1 MSSTDSLIGRT
12 FSHYRVLERLGGGG
26 MGVVYKAEDT
36 RLHRFVALKFLPES
50 VAQDPPTLARF
61 EREAQ
66 AASALDHPNICIV
79 HDIGE
84 DNDHTFIAMEY
95 LQGATLKDHIDG
107 RPMNLGALLKIGVE
121 VSDALDTAHRQGI
134 VHRDIKPANV
144 FVTRR
149 GHAKILDFGLA
160 KIEQRSV
167 SNLSEDTSPTVDASM
182 TTPGT
187 IVGTVAYMSPEQTRG
202 ERVDSRS
209 DIFSLGSLLY
219 EAATG
224 QPPFTGPSALVVM
237 HKIATEVP
245 PPPSALQP
253 GLPSAIDQIIGK
265 CLEKDPLRRP
275 ASASE
280 ITQSLQSLSS
290 PSRPISVSKVDSRK
304 SIAVVPFQLHSHAPD
319 ERFLSVAL
327 ADAVANRLGS
337 TPTLLV
343 RPTSSLLKY
352 AHGDVEWSQVG
363 RELDVDMVAEGNI
376 QKMGSRVRV
385 TVQVWGLRDARVLH
399 SAKVDGDMSDLF
411 GLQDQLAD
419 VLFDALVPRDRE
431 KSSHIAAPATRHPLA
446 SELYMRAVD
455 RSLCYNKIDLL
466 AAIEMLDRAI
476 DLDPKFADAC
486 GVLANICCQMGLHL
500 DPDPKWF
507 VRAEEAVARTLEL
520 DPVNCNAFCAKGSI
534 LWSPARGFQ
543 IRPAFRALS
552 AAITVNPNRY
562 NARAIRSG
570 VLFHSGFYEAAIVD
584 SKESILANPGFA
596 LAHAS
601 LGFIAIYQG
610 DFADADRYFEEAL
623 ALEPALVHANVQLPL
638 SAIYSNDLANA
649 REKLAKARQMVPGEP
664 QLESME
670 GLILAREGDF
680 KRAEEFADKA
690 AASTRSV
697 LHLHHAL
704 HCAAGVYAL
713 IGKANKAI
721 VEIKRCVETGLP
733 NHRAFERDP
742 NLQSLRQHPEFVAL
756 MRDVRRDYES
766 FEREF
771 GLAGVGVPDKSAG
784 K

>member
-1 MSSTDSLIGRT
+1 MIVTDSFIGRI
-12 FSHYRVLERLGGGG
+12 FSHYRVVERLGGGG

-50 VAQDPPTLARF
+50 VAQDSTTLARF

-84 DNDHTFIAMEY
+84 DNNHTFIAMEY

-107 RPMNLGALLKIGVE
+107 RPMNLDALLKLGAEI
-121 VSDALDTAHRQGI
+121 SDALDAAHREGI

-144 FVTRR
+144 FVTGR

-160 KIEQRSV
+160 KIV
-167 SNLSEDTSPTVDASM
+167 HHGGSNSSDDTSPTVDASM

-187 IVGTVAYMSPEQTRG
+187 IVGTIAYMSPEQTRG

-209 DIFSLGSLLY
+209 DLFSLGSLLY

-224 QPPFTGPSALVVM
+224 RQPFTGPSALVVM

-253 GLPSAIDQIIGK
+253 GLPSVFDQIIGK
-265 CLEKDPLRRP
+265 CLEKDPQRRP
-275 ASASE
+275 ATASE
-280 ITQSLQSLSS
+280 VTQSLQSLSS
-290 PSRPISVSKVDSRK
+290 PSRAISVSKVDSRK
-304 SIAVVPFQLHSHAPD
+304 SIAVVPFQLNAHAPD
-319 ERFLSVAL
+319 EKFLSVAL

-352 AHGDVEWSQVG
+352 AHGDVEWNRVG

-376 QKMGSRVRV
+376 QIMGSRVRV
-385 TVQVWGLRDARVLH
+385 TAQIWGLRDSRVLH
-399 SAKVDGDMSDLF
+399 TAKIDGDTGDLF

-419 VLFDALVPRDRE
+419 ALFNALVPRDRDE
-431 KSSHIAAPATRHPLA
+431 SSHVAPPVTRHPLA
-446 SELYMRAVD
+446 FELYMRAVD

-466 AAIEMLDRAI
+466 AAIEMLERAI
-476 DLDPKFADAC
+476 DLDPKFADAWS
-486 GVLANICCQMGLHL
+486 VLANICTQLGSHL

-543 IRPAFRALS
+543 IRPALRALN

-562 NARAIRSG
+562 NARALRSG
-570 VLFHSGFYEAAIVD
+570 VLFHSGFYEAAIID

-601 LGFIAIYQG
+601 LGFIAVYQG
-610 DFADADRYFEEAL
+610 DFADADRYFEKAL
-623 ALEPALVHANVQLPL
+623 ALEPTLVHANVQLPL
-638 SAIYSNDLANA
+638 PAIYSNNLANA

-690 AASTRSV
+690 SASTRSV

-713 IGKANKAI
+713 IGKADKAI
-721 VEIKRCVETGLP
+721 AELKRCVEIGLP

-742 NLQSLRQHPEFVAL
+742 HLQAIRQQPDFVAL

-771 GLAGVGVPDKSAG
+771 CLASAAPLG
-784 K
+784 